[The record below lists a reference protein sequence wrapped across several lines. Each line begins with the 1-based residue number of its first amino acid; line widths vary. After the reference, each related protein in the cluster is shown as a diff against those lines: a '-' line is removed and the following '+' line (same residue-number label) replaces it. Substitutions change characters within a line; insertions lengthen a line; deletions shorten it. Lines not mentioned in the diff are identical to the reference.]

1 MKEKELIINGIKY
14 VRVDEKKEY
23 KVGDIVKYNNYN
35 WYVIKVNNDDVTLM
49 MKDVL
54 DEEKIKKYFT
64 DESYLDDDNDVIFN
78 IDKTNFDWND
88 TYIKKVL
95 NSTFLE
101 EFNRE
106 ELNLMKTNYDE
117 DKYSEDYIRIPTIRE
132 IERLDINIRRSN
144 QYYWTMSPYYFS
156 SVNASALVWHVT
168 STGNLS
174 NNSSTNGN
182 GVRPVIN
189 LKQQNKYLQLVNKMI
204 TCS

>member
-35 WYVIKVNNDDVTLM
+35 WYVIKVNNDNVTLM

-64 DESYLDDDNDVIFN
+64 DKNYLDDDNDVKFN

-88 TYIKKVL
+88 TYIKRVL
-95 NSTFLE
+95 NSAFLE
-101 EFNRE
+101 EFNKE

-117 DKYSEDYIRIPTIRE
+117 DKYSDDYIRIPTIRE
-132 IERLDINIRRSN
+132 VEKLDINIRKCIKS
-144 QYYWTMSPYYFS
+144 YWTMSPSYFNS
-156 SVNASALVWHVT
+156 SLTTAFVWSVH
-168 STGNLS
+168 STGYIGRS
-174 NNSSTNGN
+174 WSTSVY

-189 LKQQNKYLQLVNKMI
+189 ISSDIMTSTKK
-204 TCS
+204 